1 MRPST
6 FFDEVG
12 AFYALV
18 VAALLVV
25 TVAAYGLIAVTA

>member
-1 MRPST
+1 MHSSS

-25 TVAAYGLIAVTA
+25 TVAAYGVIAVTA